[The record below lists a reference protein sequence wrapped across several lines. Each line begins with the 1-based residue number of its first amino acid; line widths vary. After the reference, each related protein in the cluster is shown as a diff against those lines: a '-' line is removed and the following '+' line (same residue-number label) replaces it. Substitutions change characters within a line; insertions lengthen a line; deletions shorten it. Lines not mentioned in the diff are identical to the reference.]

1 MVAEG
6 VPFSDVLGM
15 RSPIRVCG
23 EEGDIKAASAMHYTR
38 AGQWSCFRT
47 GTTMAPIDTCAAGG
61 GQRQG
66 KWDKG
71 GGRGPHT
78 HQGCQSPIELV
89 VGVSMGTG
97 VGHGSAKWRFSAGEG
112 GRPSL
117 LQGLGKGPTG
127 KVRIG
132 RSVCLKTR
140 PVSCQRA
147 VHVRGPVHSNRE
159 RNPVVQWIRASDGGV
174 TILRIG
180 KPRNVV
186 MYSCNITRV

>member
-1 MVAEG
+1 MSEEPTSIPARHLANSDQAPAHSIAGMVAEG

-97 VGHGSAKWRFSAGEG
+97 VGYGSAKWRFSAGEG

-132 RSVCLKTR
+132 RSVWLLCL
-140 PVSCQRA
+140 
-147 VHVRGPVHSNRE
+147 HSG
-159 RNPVVQWIRASDGGV
+159 VQKSACGCLFTLVQCADPSS
-174 TILRIG
+174 
-180 KPRNVV
+180 KA
-186 MYSCNITRV
+186 